1 MPLNLRGDAAVADNR
16 HLKNMEQQ
24 LLDEGLL
31 MEAGW
36 VGLRRIINN
45 HVSLSPDQLELLR
58 EAFFAGAVHVF
69 TSVLRALDLEGEPTD
84 ADMRRME
91 MLDNEL
97 RKSDQELR
105 LKYAPAEGSS

>member
-1 MPLNLRGDAAVADNR
+1 MADNR

-36 VGLRRIINN
+36 VGLRLIINN

-69 TSVLRALDLEGEPTD
+69 TSVIRGLDQGEEPTD
-84 ADMRRME
+84 ADMRRMAI
-91 MLDNEL
+91 LDGEL
-97 RKSDQELR
+97 RKFDQEFR
-105 LKYAPAEGSS
+105 LKYAPAEGTS